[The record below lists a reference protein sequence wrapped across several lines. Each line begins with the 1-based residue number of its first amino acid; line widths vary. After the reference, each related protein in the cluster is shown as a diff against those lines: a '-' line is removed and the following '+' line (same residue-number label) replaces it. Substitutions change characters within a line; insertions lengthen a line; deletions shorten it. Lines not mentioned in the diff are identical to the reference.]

1 MAEHRGRFGLDGVMI
16 PEFRV
21 NLISGV
27 DEDSGFWLLGS
38 GFWVVGS
45 LGETDPC
52 LECLSW

>member
-1 MAEHRGRFGLDGVMI
+1 MI

-27 DEDSGFWLLGS
+27 DEDS